1 MAIIKTSNVKT
12 VTAKTNGSTPQK
24 QTSTDKDK
32 DKDKPTKAKKGRG
45 DYDNL
50 PPAQKAHVQVL
61 SLAKKLGQAHERL
74 SKWDD
79 DEANNISAA
88 AQELGEALTR
98 VNSAAEHYGNVS
110 ADYVR
115 GGQATAARVDVGDI
129 VAMREKFRAAY
140 TSSGVPEED
149 LVKLKVVAVSD
160 GGMVRLKAPTS
171 KMDLMLSRRMIEVPI
186 QA

>member
-1 MAIIKTSNVKT
+1 MAIIKTSKT
-12 VTAKTNGSTPQK
+12 VTTNKTNGSTPQK
-24 QTSTDKDK
+24 QTAAAAAATDKDK
-32 DKDKPTKAKKGRG
+32 PSKAKKGRG

-50 PPAQKAHVQVL
+50 PPAGKAHVQVL

-88 AQELGEALTR
+88 AQELGEALAR
-98 VNSAAEHYGNVS
+98 VTSAAEHYGNVS

-115 GGQATAARVDVGDI
+115 GGQQTAARVDVGDI